1 MSDETTPS
9 ELQAMQVRLRVAE
22 QTLRIQSHQLDY
34 LEETVEQLQTRLR
47 QLETAQQPVAD
58 ASGATVSLSVPPVDK
73 PAVAAVVAAA
83 PVNSP
88 LVKALQPPPWQVP
101 AEPVPTPVSP
111 ARAVVVPP
119 VSTPL
124 STPVPQSLPE
134 LPELSLPTWQA
145 GHEWLPRWLVEG
157 NLLVKGGVLFLFLGL
172 SFLLRYA
179 SEHVAFPVW
188 LRYVVVAAAGGG
200 LLLMGWRLFRRQ
212 QADTTDDNR
221 RSYALLLQ
229 GGGIAVL
236 YLSTFAALRLH
247 ELLPPQLAFVLML
260 AVAVLAAVLALRQ
273 DALPLAVVGTLGGF
287 ATPVLASTGH
297 GSAQALFAYLLLLNL
312 GIFALAWF
320 KTWRPLNLLGFGGTV
335 LLASLWAER
344 SYTPALYGVCQGFLL
359 VFFLLY
365 VAILL
370 LFAHR
375 SQAAQTASPGLG
387 DWRQV
392 LAVSDYVD
400 GSLAFGVPLSAF
412 GLQYGLVRD
421 WEYGPV
427 WAALAY
433 AGFYLVLAAVIRRHR
448 GERDRLLIETFLAL
462 GLIFGTLAIPLGL
475 DAEWTASAWAVEAAG
490 VFWLGLR
497 QSQWTGNWQAHW
509 LSRSF
514 ARLVLLAAAF
524 SGFVALD
531 WGSWF
536 SFGHVS
542 GVLLPGPRLGTA
554 LIALAAV
561 FCLWLGHRP
570 LPNQTSKPDQ
580 SPAYGHFLALEQALD
595 GLLPWIAVVFA
606 TLLPMLFY
614 RESGVTLCWAGL
626 AVLSLLAGQVWQI
639 GLFRRWAGLLH
650 GLLGLMVH
658 TAFEQIPDTVSVA
671 PWVQALGL
679 ALSAYA
685 CGWLLYREYCR
696 KTAAGV
702 PIPRQQWLVLG
713 WASLWWA
720 RGLLQLVDEHCLPD
734 WQQAALL
741 LLAAGSAI
749 LWQWLAVRL
758 RWRPL
763 GLLGLT
769 LLPVFLLLALAAIG
783 EDAHPVAG
791 DPALLAWPLAFVT
804 YFWCL
809 WRLETSNR
817 VDGASD
823 SSRWPLTHVF
833 GAILVVLLLMLE
845 GHYRFGL
852 LDAADP
858 AWALLGTILPAV
870 GFFALLATPVLQV
883 RWPLQ
888 RWVQAY
894 QQQATQAVLWIS
906 ACWLLWANTLAAGTQ
921 GSSLPLPWFPLLN
934 PLELGCL
941 LWLLAQYRWWQHL
954 PEAVANQ
961 DWSGFKLLLGGE
973 AFVLLTGTILR
984 TLHHGFAVPWTLDG
998 MLLSPLA
1005 QGTLSVVWALVALVL
1020 MLAGH
1025 RQTRRWLWLV
1035 GAGLMALVAIKLFA
1049 LDLSRVGSLA
1059 RIVSFIVVGVLLLVV
1074 GYFAPVP
1081 PKENLPKA

>member
-1 MSDETTPS
+1 MSDETIPS

-34 LEETVEQLQTRLR
+34 LEETVEQLQTRLH
-47 QLETAQQPVAD
+47 QLEAVAQQPVAGEPVTTT
-58 ASGATVSLSVPPVDK
+58 ARLPLPPVDK
-73 PAVAAVVAAA
+73 PAVAVAAA
-83 PVNSP
+83 ARPVDLP
-88 LVKALQPPPWQVP
+88 LAQALQPPPWQMPAVP
-101 AEPVPTPVSP
+101 ATKPVPP
-111 ARAVVVPP
+111 ARSVVTPP
-119 VSTPL
+119 VA
-124 STPVPQSLPE
+124 VPQPLPE
-134 LPELSLPTWQA
+134 LPELSLPAWPV
-145 GHEWLPRWLVEG
+145 GRERLPRWLVEG

-188 LRYVVVAAAGGG
+188 LRYVAVAAAGGG
-200 LLLMGWRLFRRQ
+200 LLLTGWRLFQRQ
-212 QADTTDDNR
+212 EADATDHNR

-247 ELLPPQLAFVLML
+247 DLLPPQLAFVLML
-260 AVAVLAAVLALRQ
+260 AVAVLAAVLALKQ
-273 DALPLAVVGTLGGF
+273 DALPLAVAGTLGGF

-320 KTWRPLNLLGFGGTV
+320 KTWRALNLIGFGGTV
-335 LLASLWAER
+335 LLAALWAER

-375 SQAAQTASPGLG
+375 RQAAQLASPGLG

-421 WEYGPV
+421 WTYGPA
-427 WAALAY
+427 WAAVAY
-433 AGFYLVLAAVIRRHR
+433 AGFYLLLAAVVRRHR
-448 GERDRLLIETFLAL
+448 GERDRLLVETFLAL

-514 ARLVLLAAAF
+514 ARLVLLAAAL

-570 LPNQTSKPDQ
+570 LPTQTGKPDQ
-580 SPAYGHFLALEQALD
+580 SPAYRHFLALEQTLD
-595 GLLPWIAVVFA
+595 ALLPWIAAVFV
-606 TLLPMLFY
+606 TLLPMLFF
-614 RESGVTLCWAGL
+614 RESGLALCWAGL
-626 AVLSLLAGQVWQI
+626 AALSLLAGQVWQI
-639 GLFRRWAGLLH
+639 TLFRRWAVLLH

-658 TAFEQIPDTVSVA
+658 TAFEHIPDTVAIA
-671 PWVQALGL
+671 PWMQAVGL

-685 CGWLLYREYCR
+685 CAWHLYREHRC
-696 KTAAGV
+696 KTVAGV
-702 PIPRQQWLVLG
+702 PVPRQHWLVLG

-741 LLAAGSAI
+741 LLASGSAI
-749 LWQWLAVRL
+749 LWQRLAARL
-758 RWRPL
+758 RWYPL
-763 GLLGLT
+763 GLLGLA
-769 LLPVFLLLALAAIG
+769 LLPVFLLLALSAIG

-791 DPALLAWPLAFVT
+791 DPALLAWPLAFAT

-809 WRLETSNR
+809 WRLETSSHT
-817 VDGASD
+817 DGASD
-823 SSRWPLTHVF
+823 SAHWSLTHVS
-833 GAILVVLLLMLE
+833 GAILAVLLLMLE

-858 AWALLGTILPAV
+858 AWALLGTILPAT
-870 GFFALLATPVLQV
+870 GFFGLLATPALQA

-888 RWVQAY
+888 HWTQAY
-894 QQQATQAVLWIS
+894 QQQASQPVLWIS
-906 ACWLLWANTLAAGTQ
+906 ACWLLGANTLAAGTQ
-921 GSSLPLPWFPLLN
+921 GSSLPLPWFPLFN

-954 PEAVANQ
+954 PETVANK

-973 AFVLLTGTILR
+973 AFVLLTGSILR
-984 TLHHGFAVPWTLDG
+984 TLHHGFAVPWTPDG
-998 MLLSPLA
+998 LLLSPLA

-1025 RQTRRWLWLV
+1025 RQIRRWLWLV
-1035 GAGLMALVAIKLFA
+1035 GAGLMALVAIKLFV

-1081 PKENLPKA
+1081 PKENSPQA